1 MLDWLYTLF
10 GWIMQGID
18 WAVFHVFGIHNIG
31 LCIILFTII
40 IYTLMIPLNTKQ
52 QKSSRLMSKINPEIQ
67 DIQAK
72 YKGKKDNESA
82 MKMNAETQAVYA
94 KYGVSPFG
102 GCLPLLISMPILLV
116 LYAVIREIDKYVP
129 SLAQEG
135 ANMFLGLDVSQTPSE
150 YAKVTKFAY
159 LVPALAVVF
168 QFINTKM
175 LQMKTDN
182 KNKQEDSMA
191 SSMKMM
197 NYFMPFMSGF
207 FCLTLNIGIGIY
219 WIISSIYRII
229 QAYFIN
235 RHVDKISLDELIEM
249 NKDKALK
256 KNKKLEERN
265 KQMEMYSKQ
274 RTSSIKTASSYQNRS
289 SASNQNSKNQDFSRN
304 LEVNKDIEPGS
315 IAGYAHMLSGKKN
328 GKDKY

>member
-1 MLDWLYTLF
+1 M
-10 GWIMQGID
+10 
-18 WAVFHVFGIHNIG
+18 
-31 LCIILFTII
+31 
-40 IYTLMIPLNTKQ
+40 
-52 QKSSRLMSKINPEIQ
+52 
-67 DIQAK
+67 
-72 YKGKKDNESA
+72 
-82 MKMNAETQAVYA
+82 
-94 KYGVSPFG
+94 
-102 GCLPLLISMPILLV
+102 
-116 LYAVIREIDKYVP
+116 
-129 SLAQEG
+129 
-135 ANMFLGLDVSQTPSE
+135 
-150 YAKVTKFAY
+150 
-159 LVPALAVVF
+159 
-168 QFINTKM
+168 
-175 LQMKTDN
+175 
-182 KNKQEDSMA
+182 
-191 SSMKMM
+191 
-197 NYFMPFMSGF
+197 
-207 FCLTLNIGIGIY
+207 TLNIGIGIY

-289 SASNQNSKNQDFSRN
+289 SASNQNSKNQDSSRN